1 MSFWEHLEELRKTLI
16 RIVAILGV
24 TFIFTS
30 VYVDQITEWLLK
42 PLRDSLHE
50 TKAGVIVYHS
60 IFEKAWVQVDVSI
73 WWAIMIS
80 SPFWFH
86 QIWRFIKPGLHP
98 HEIKAVRPF
107 MILGACL
114 FLGGMAFGYYVFF
127 PFGFKF
133 LSMLGVG
140 DVQANINLRDYVTT
154 ASQIL
159 LFLGLIF
166 QFPNLLLILGF
177 MGLVTKQMLR
187 KFRRYVYV
195 ALSIVAAIF
204 SPPDVISMLSV
215 WIPLCILYEVGVLAV
230 ALIVHP
236 YLYRVHMKDVKK

>member
-1 MSFWEHLEELRKTLI
+1 MSFWEHLEELRAMLV
-16 RIVAILGV
+16 RIVIILAV
-24 TFIFTS
+24 TFVGTTI
-30 VYVDQITEWLLK
+30 YVDQITEWLLK
-42 PLRDSLHE
+42 PLRASLHE

-80 SPFWFH
+80 SPLWFH

-107 MILGACL
+107 MVLGAFL
-114 FLGGMAFGYYVFF
+114 FLLGMIFGYYVAF

-133 LSMLGVG
+133 LAMLGVT
-140 DVQANINLRDYVTT
+140 DVQANINLRDYVSS

-159 LFLGLIF
+159 IFLGIIF

-195 ALSIVAAIF
+195 GLSIVAAIF

-236 YLYRVHMKDVKK
+236 YLYRVHMKDNK

>member
-1 MSFWEHLEELRKTLI
+1 MSFWEHLEELRKMVM
-16 RIVAILGV
+16 RILAVLGV
-24 TFIFTS
+24 TFLVTT
-30 VYVDQITEWLLK
+30 VYVDHITEWLLK
-42 PLRDSLHE
+42 PLRDSLQD

-80 SPFWFH
+80 SPIWFY
-86 QIWRFIKPGLHP
+86 QIWRFIKPGLHV
-98 HEIKAVRPF
+98 HEIRAVRPF
-107 MILGACL
+107 MILGAML
-114 FLGGMAFGYYVFF
+114 FLGGMAFGYYVAF

-133 LSMLGVG
+133 LSMMGVT
-140 DVQANINLRDYVTT
+140 DVQANINLRDYITT
-154 ASQIL
+154 SSQIL

-187 KFRRYVYV
+187 KFRRFVYV
-195 ALSIVAAIF
+195 GLSLVAAIF

-215 WIPLCILYEVGVLAV
+215 WVPLCLLYEVGVLAV
-230 ALIVHP
+230 ALVVHP
-236 YLYRVHMKDVKK
+236 YLFRVHMKDVKK